1 MNHRTAIQAVDA
13 ADYFVHVW
21 AAPVGRVDQD
31 RRTSE
36 VERFEEFVLKFAYE
50 GSE

>member
-13 ADYFVHVW
+13 ADYLVHVW
-21 AAPVGRVDQD
+21 AVPVRCIHQD

-36 VERFEEFVLKFAYE
+36 VERFEELVLKFAYE